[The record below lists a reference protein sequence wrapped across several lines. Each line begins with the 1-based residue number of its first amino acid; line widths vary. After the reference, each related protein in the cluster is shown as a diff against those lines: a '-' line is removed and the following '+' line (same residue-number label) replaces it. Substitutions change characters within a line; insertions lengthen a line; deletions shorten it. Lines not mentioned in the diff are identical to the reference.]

1 MGRKTLSAFSIR
13 GNYYIVPLKCVYRQ
27 WFLVRGLVDGSGQHT
42 FLQES
47 LKAGVCVPFVVA
59 IRLNMLVYVVWLPFG
74 WKWRPGAASP
84 IPLTKELL
92 RGTAARL

>member
-59 IRLNMLVYVVWLPFG
+59 IRLNMLAQTNLTTSPQRKVYYS
-74 WKWRPGAASP
+74 RISP
-84 IPLTKELL
+84 LL
-92 RGTAARL
+92 FSGSPYV